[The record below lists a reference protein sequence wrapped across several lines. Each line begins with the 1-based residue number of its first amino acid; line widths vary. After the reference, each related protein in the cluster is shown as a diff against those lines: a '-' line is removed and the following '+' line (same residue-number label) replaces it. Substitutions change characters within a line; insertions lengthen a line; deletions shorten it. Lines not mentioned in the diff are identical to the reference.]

1 MLLSIIGLIRI
12 RRVHRNFPRGGENS
26 KLKVLACAKRARFF
40 SPPSEKFSPTFRGGR
55 DFPRGGRKS
64 WRKLQNRRP
73 QGAKK
78 KFRKILLEYLL
89 ARTSP
94 PPLSKFSGGRRPP
107 LGCPGGAKL
116 QGWRRPPLKS
126 PGVRR
131 HTRPPQ
137 CTPLIRTAQFYL
149 NLLKRLLK
157 TIFRQL
163 STVIQPFKIKRV
175 RLQPFKMKQ
184 LWLRPFKIKWL
195 WLSAFKINWLRLRP
209 FKIKGLW
216 LQVNFNKIICF
227 GMRKFLVLTFY
238 QSWRKMKASLALPL
252 VRPLANWWLRWFDN
266 QYNRWNEDLISEFS
280 SLKKATK

>member
-1 MLLSIIGLIRI
+1 M
-12 RRVHRNFPRGGENS
+12 
-26 KLKVLACAKRARFF
+26 
-40 SPPSEKFSPTFRGGR
+40 
-55 DFPRGGRKS
+55 
-64 WRKLQNRRP
+64 
-73 QGAKK
+73 
-78 KFRKILLEYLL
+78 LEYLL

-216 LQVNFNKIICF
+216 LQVYFNKIICF

-238 QSWRKMKASLALPL
+238 QS
-252 VRPLANWWLRWFDN
+252 
-266 QYNRWNEDLISEFS
+266 
-280 SLKKATK
+280 